1 MQIIIFLTF
10 ILATWR
16 VAHLLTYE
24 DGPWATV
31 DTLRYWMGVRFDPL
45 PPYEDR
51 QGTNVWSKAIIC
63 VWCNS
68 VWVGLSYTILYMIW
82 QPLWLIALPFALSAG
97 AIILE
102 KYLGVKV

>member
-16 VAHLLTYE
+16 VAHLLAHE
-24 DGPWATV
+24 DGPLAILV
-31 DTLRYWMGVRFDPL
+31 TLRYGLGVRYTPA
-45 PPYEDR
+45 PPYEKY
-51 QGTNVWSKAIIC
+51 GTSIWSKAIIC

-68 VWVGLSYTILYMIW
+68 VWIGLIYTIMYIIW

-97 AIILE
+97 AIFLE
-102 KYLGVKV
+102 EVCGLKET